1 MYSKLTIKAPEGQ
14 QLPTKFV
21 PLGNTLKT
29 WQSLSIWKHMESLMG
44 YVRYMFKTLRTTVC
58 LQ

>member
-21 PLGNTLKT
+21 PLGDTLKT

-44 YVRYMFKTLRTTVC
+44 YVRYIC
-58 LQ
+58 LKH